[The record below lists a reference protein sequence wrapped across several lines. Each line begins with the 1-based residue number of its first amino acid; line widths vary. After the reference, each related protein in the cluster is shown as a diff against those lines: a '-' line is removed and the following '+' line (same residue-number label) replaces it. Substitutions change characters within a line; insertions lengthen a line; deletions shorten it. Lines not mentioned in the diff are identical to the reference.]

1 MAGVRDDHRQGTLP
15 EYGRG
20 RRAPG
25 VLGMLFVAVL
35 AAIAVILI
43 LSRRPAYHPPVPA
56 VGTAPAAMPPTA
68 EPEPPLAIAPGVAPA
83 AAAPDLS
90 SGNQRE
96 ITRVVSD
103 GRAGLT
109 ACYQRALVRDPTL
122 VHARLNVSLSI
133 APSGRVADVKF
144 TGPAA
149 SRPVQPCLEEA
160 ISKWTFPSAS
170 APYAAEFPLLL
181 QGTQ

>member
-1 MAGVRDDHRQGTLP
+1 MAGVRDDHRQVTFP
-15 EYGRG
+15 EHGRG

-25 VLGMLFVAVL
+25 VLGILFVAVL
-35 AAIAVILI
+35 AAIALILI
-43 LSRRPAYHPPVPA
+43 FSRRPAYHPPVPA

-68 EPEPPLAIAPGVAPA
+68 EPEPPLAIAPVVAPA

-96 ITRVVSD
+96 IARVVSE

-122 VHARLNVSLSI
+122 VHARLNVRLSI
-133 APSGRVADVKF
+133 APSGRVGDVKF

>member
-1 MAGVRDDHRQGTLP
+1 MAGVRDDHRQGTVP

-20 RRAPG
+20 RRSPG

-35 AAIAVILI
+35 AAIALI
-43 LSRRPAYHPPVPA
+43 LLLARRPAYHPPVPA
-56 VGTAPAAMPPTA
+56 ISAQPAA
-68 EPEPPLAIAPGVAPA
+68 EPPIADSEPPSAVPRA
-83 AAAPDLS
+83 AAAATEDPALS

-96 ITRVVSD
+96 IARVISD
-103 GRAGLT
+103 GRPALS

-122 VHARLNVSLSI
+122 VHARLNVRLSI
-133 APSGRVADVKF
+133 AASGRVDSVKA

-149 SRPVQPCLEEA
+149 VRPMQPCLEQA
-160 ISKWTFPSAS
+160 IAKWSFPSAS
-170 APYAAEFPLLL
+170 APYAAEFPLVL